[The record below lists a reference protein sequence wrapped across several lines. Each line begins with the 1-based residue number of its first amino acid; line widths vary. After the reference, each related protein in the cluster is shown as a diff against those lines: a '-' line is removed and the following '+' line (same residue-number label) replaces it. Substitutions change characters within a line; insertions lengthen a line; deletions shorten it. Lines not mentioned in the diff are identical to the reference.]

1 MLPPAWSGASSAF
14 RLTAPTLLKHD
25 PLYSLDSCKMGLSR
39 LAAAPDA
46 SSCSRLASV
55 VWGGRSMEAE
65 RVRYSGGLPRVKQ
78 TPTWH
83 PRRTP
88 PMHPILGRLGYKSSS
103 SCALRTHFRRRASS
117 KRDIEPTGHHTLS
130 TCGAGVGGSSRRH
143 LQRQRRLRGRGIRG
157 ALEPRRQL
165 IEGRVEKP
173 LPPAVPPKPQ
183 SPPRSSTHRWPSGS
197 VSAVPPRQRLPVCS
211 ADLSPPPLPRR
222 L

>member
-1 MLPPAWSGASSAF
+1 VTSRPTRHECATLPPAWSGASSAF

-117 KRDIEPTGHHTLS
+117 KRERAHRTSYTFHLR
-130 TCGAGVGGSSRRH
+130 GGSW
-143 LQRQRRLRGRGIRG
+143 G
-157 ALEPRRQL
+157 LEPAAAATTAPTAGSGDTRR
-165 IEGRVEKP
+165 
-173 LPPAVPPKPQ
+173 
-183 SPPRSSTHRWPSGS
+183 T
-197 VSAVPPRQRLPVCS
+197 
-211 ADLSPPPLPRR
+211 
-222 L
+222 

>member
-1 MLPPAWSGASSAF
+1 MLLAAVGSPRLSGAAG
-14 RLTAPTLLKHD
+14 AWK
-25 PLYSLDSCKMGLSR
+25 LSGCGT
-39 LAAAPDA
+39 AAA
-46 SSCSRLASV
+46 C
-55 VWGGRSMEAE
+55 
-65 RVRYSGGLPRVKQ
+65 
-78 TPTWH
+78 
-83 PRRTP
+83 
-88 PMHPILGRLGYKSSS
+88 
-103 SCALRTHFRRRASS
+103 RASS
-117 KRDIEPTGHHTLS
+117 RPLLGTPAVPRQCTRFWGVWATSQAALAPCARTSGAAPAAREREPTGHRTLS
-130 TCGAGVGGSSRRH
+130 TCGAGVGGSSRRQ